1 MSTAAPI
8 SLPSSP
14 VTDRPLNEEIAF
26 FRGDCETR
34 YNFNS
39 RWDNMLNIAGILL
52 SVAIIA
58 SGVYQRSDIATILGG
73 FVAALVT
80 AQRAFP
86 FGQRA
91 MFYRVLIGK
100 ARNLQTEV
108 EHGMLTIPAAVTV
121 LETLRIDYA
130 QQLPVG
136 TSLQAV
142 SPAGGK

>member
-1 MSTAAPI
+1 MSTATPLA
-8 SLPSSP
+8 LPSSSA
-14 VTDRPLNEEIAF
+14 TDRPLNEEIAI
-26 FRGDCETR
+26 FRGDCERR

-39 RWDNMLNIAGILL
+39 RWDNVLNIAGLLL

-58 SGVYQRSDIATILGG
+58 AGVYKRSDLATILGG

-108 EHGMLTIPAAVTV
+108 EHGMLTIPAAVTA

-130 QQLPVG
+130 QQLPMG
-136 TSLQAV
+136 TSLQ
-142 SPAGGK
+142 SSAGGK